1 MSDKF
6 SPLPFSVAED
16 TRTEVVNYVDWIA
29 IDKMNNLE
37 RRVVGL
43 EVKLYNITK
52 KLNGINEKL
61 DRQFDLIAQ
70 ELKDIHTKVTTLKDE
85 SQS

>member
-6 SPLPFSVAED
+6 SPLPFSVVEEP
-16 TRTEVVNYVDWIA
+16 RTEVVNYMDWIA

-52 KLNGINEKL
+52 KLNGIDSKL
-61 DRQFDLIAQ
+61 DTQFDFIVQ

>member
-16 TRTEVVNYVDWIA
+16 TRTEVVSYVDWIA

-70 ELKDIHTKVTTLKDE
+70 ELKDIHTKVTMLKDE

>member
-70 ELKDIHTKVTTLKDE
+70 ELKDIHTKVTKLKDE
-85 SQS
+85 S